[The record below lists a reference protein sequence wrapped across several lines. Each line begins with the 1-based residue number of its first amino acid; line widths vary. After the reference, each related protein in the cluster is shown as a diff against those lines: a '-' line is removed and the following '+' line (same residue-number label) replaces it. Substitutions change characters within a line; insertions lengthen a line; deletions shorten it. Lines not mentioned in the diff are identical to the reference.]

1 MGAISSVAGAL
12 AAAFLAGRRAADF
25 FAEDLRA
32 ALRVDLRAVLRVDF
46 LADDLRAA
54 FRVDLRAALRDDL
67 RAALRDD
74 LRAVLRDDFLA
85 DDLRAALRVDLRA
98 ALRVDLRAVLRD
110 DFLAD
115 DLRAALRVDLRAA
128 LRVDLRAV
136 LRVDLRVVLRVD
148 LRVDLRA
155 VLRVDLRAVDF
166 LATLFL
172 AALFT
177 AMFPPPVGASSRQCR
192 HIPRITQDPLV
203 RGRARRG
210 LKSTPVYGERTA
222 LLPAVHLHSQTP
234 ASIGPKQVAGSE
246 RRCSQSRRVACARSR
261 SRIHRT
267 CRRLIALFQRT
278 LT

>member
-98 ALRVDLRAVLRD
+98 A
-110 DFLAD
+110 
-115 DLRAALRVDLRAA
+115 
-128 LRVDLRAV
+128 
-136 LRVDLRVVLRVD
+136 
-148 LRVDLRA
+148 
-155 VLRVDLRAVDF
+155 LRVDLRAVDF

>member
-67 RAALRDD
+67 RAVLRDD
-74 LRAVLRDDFLA
+74 FLADDFLA